1 MKHLVAL
8 FPLLALFSQAAF
20 ATPDQDAVWL
30 GGLKDAY
37 FGDRAITESDD
48 VVELDAPIRA
58 ENAALVPVSIK
69 AKVSQN
75 DASYIKTIFLIVDKN
90 PGALAGKFNFTPKS
104 GRADLD
110 LRIRVNAYTP
120 VRAVA
125 EMSDGTLHM
134 SRRFVKAS
142 GGCSAP
148 AGTDVEAAMARLGKM
163 KLKTADEL
171 TPGKPNLVQLM
182 VSHPNFNGMQ
192 MDQITRLYRPAHF
205 VRHVSVSFEGEE
217 IFSADTTIGVSENPN
232 FRFYFVPEGEGEL
245 TAEVIDTNDL
255 KFTHSSGVSVSPST
269 KGLAQKN

>member
-1 MKHLVAL
+1 MKYGTLPFILLV
-8 FPLLALFSQAAF
+8 LLCQAAS
-20 ATPDQDAVWL
+20 ATPEQDAVWL
-30 GGLKDAY
+30 GGLKAAY

-69 AKVSQN
+69 AKLPQSGN
-75 DASYIKTIFLIVDKN
+75 RYIKTVYLIVDKN
-90 PGALAGKFNFTPKS
+90 PGALVGKFNFTPQS
-104 GRADLD
+104 GRADLE

-125 EMSDGTLHM
+125 EMSDGALHM

-148 AGTDVEAAMARLGKM
+148 AGTDLDAAMARLGKM
-163 KLKTADEL
+163 KLKTAEEL
-171 TPGKPNLVQLM
+171 TAGEPNLVQLM

-192 MDQITRLYRPAHF
+192 MNQVTRMYRPAHF
-205 VRHVSVSFEGEE
+205 VRQVRVSFEGEE
-217 IFSADTTIGVSENPN
+217 IFSAETTIGVSENPN
-232 FRFYFVPEGEGEL
+232 FRFYFVPDSEGEL

-255 KFTHSSGVSVSPST
+255 KFTHSSGISFGSNT
-269 KGLAQKN
+269 KGLAQN